1 VHLVPRAAPEPC
13 DRRLLERITLA
24 AFGQRR
30 KMLRQSL
37 KAVLPD
43 PLPMIE
49 AAGLPETARAEE
61 IPVSG
66 FVRLARALESG
77 LGRVP

>member
-1 VHLVPRAAPEPC
+1 
-13 DRRLLERITLA
+13 LLERITLA

-37 KAVLPD
+37 KPILSD
-43 PLPMIE
+43 PLPLIE
-49 AAGLPETARAEE
+49 EAGLAPTARAEE

-66 FVRLARALESG
+66 FVRLANALA
-77 LGRVP
+77 RQR